1 MSDHKHCR
9 KLLATLSDYV
19 DGELSE
25 ELCEKLERH
34 LSHCDNC
41 RVVVDTL
48 RKTVELYHETAE
60 DNNLP
65 DEVRQRLYTRLD
77 LKEYLK

>member
-1 MSDHKHCR
+1 MSDHKHCK

-48 RKTVELYHETAE
+48 RKTVELYHDTVEE
-60 DNNLP
+60 SNLP

-77 LKEYLK
+77 LSEYLK